1 MTLTSDAP
9 TQSRMDA
16 RATEIIEANRKRKRI
31 RKWIALCSIPL
42 VIAATVVSGK
52 ILSMYMFAHFTV
64 TAHVSG
70 DAEGTI
76 RNAEWLAPM
85 NWFEPFIAT
94 YDLGTGLA
102 AGVKLEDARA
112 RLEAALPL
120 AEGSLQEC
128 AVRMNLTLVIE
139 AQGDVQKEADD
150 TDGARSYW
158 LNALDVLEKQPDTC
172 NTPQADEASPDK
184 DRSMQQTIE
193 TTDARIREKLNP
205 PEQNPPP
212 EGGGDDQNENDA
224 PPPPPDDKINQ
235 IEEQLEQG
243 ADEREDA
250 GGGGGD
256 DEGGGGGGVEKPW

>member
-1 MTLTSDAP
+1 MTFTPEAP
-9 TQSRMDA
+9 AQSRTDA
-16 RATEIIEANRKRKRI
+16 RATEIIESNRKRKRV

-42 VIAATVVSGK
+42 VLTAAVVSGK

-76 RNAEWLAPM
+76 RNAEWLSPL

-102 AGVKLEDARA
+102 AGVKLEDARV
-112 RLEAALPL
+112 RLEEALPL
-120 AEGSLQEC
+120 AVGSLQEC

-139 AQGDVQKEADD
+139 AQGDVKKEADD
-150 TDGARSYW
+150 TEGARSFW
-158 LNALDVLEKQPDTC
+158 LDALDALEQQPDTC

-184 DRSMQQTIE
+184 DRSMKQTIE
-193 TTDARIREKLNP
+193 VTDARIREKLNP
-205 PEQNPPP
+205 PEQDPPP
-212 EGGGDDQNENDA
+212 SGGEDGKENQSDG
-224 PPPPPDDKINQ
+224 PPPPPDDKIDQ

-243 ADEREDA
+243 ADEREGS
-250 GGGGGD
+250 GGGSGD
-256 DEGGGGGGVEKPW
+256 QSGGGGGVEKPW